1 MHREKSTGLYTVQ
14 GEKNYV
20 IARRVPGREQM
31 AEKLCRRV
39 MVVDD
44 DLFILEVMAELL
56 RPEGIEVV
64 AAESGD
70 ACIAHL
76 ANGFRGVILM
86 DVMMPRMDGWETIQ
100 EMIDRDL
107 MEGNI
112 IAMLTAKDIPD
123 AELECL
129 KEHIIDYITKPFEP
143 DEIVAL
149 VKGYLNYLP

>member
-1 MHREKSTGLYTVQ
+1 
-14 GEKNYV
+14 
-20 IARRVPGREQM
+20 M
-31 AEKLCRRV
+31 AEYSRRRV

-44 DLFILEVMAELL
+44 DAFILRVMAELL
-56 RPEGIEVV
+56 EPEGIEVITV
-64 AAESGD
+64 ESGD
-70 ACIAHL
+70 ACIAEL
-76 ANGFRGVILM
+76 ANGYRGVILM
-86 DVMMPRMDGWETIQ
+86 DIMMPRMDGWETIQ

-107 MEGNI
+107 VEGNV

-129 KEHIIDYITKPFEP
+129 KEHVIDYITKPFEP

>member
-1 MHREKSTGLYTVQ
+1 
-14 GEKNYV
+14 
-20 IARRVPGREQM
+20 
-31 AEKLCRRV
+31 

-44 DLFILEVMAELL
+44 DAFILRVMAELL
-56 RPEGIEVV
+56 EPEGMEVIAV
-64 AAESGD
+64 ESGD
-70 ACIAHL
+70 ACIAEL
-76 ANGFRGVILM
+76 ANGYRGVILM
-86 DVMMPRMDGWETIQ
+86 DIMMPRMDGWGTIQ

-107 MEGNI
+107 VEGNV

-129 KEHIIDYITKPFEP
+129 KEHVIDYITKPFEP

>member
-1 MHREKSTGLYTVQ
+1 
-14 GEKNYV
+14 
-20 IARRVPGREQM
+20 M
-31 AEKLCRRV
+31 AEESNRRI

-44 DLFILEVMAELL
+44 DVFILEVMEELL
-56 RPEGIEVV
+56 EPEGIEVV

-70 ACIAHL
+70 ACIAQL
-76 ANGFRGVILM
+76 ADGFRGVILM
-86 DVMMPRMDGWETIQ
+86 DIMMPRKDGWETIQ

-107 MEGNI
+107 MEGNV
-112 IAMLTAKDIPD
+112 IAMLTAKDVPD

-129 KEHIIDYITKPFEP
+129 KEHVIDYITKPFEP

>member
-1 MHREKSTGLYTVQ
+1 
-14 GEKNYV
+14 
-20 IARRVPGREQM
+20 M
-31 AEKLCRRV
+31 AEESSRRI

-44 DLFILEVMAELL
+44 DVFILEVMEELL
-56 RPEGIEVV
+56 EPEGIGVV

-70 ACIAHL
+70 ACIAEL
-76 ANGFRGVILM
+76 TGGFRGVILM
-86 DVMMPRMDGWETIQ
+86 DIMMPHKDGWETIQ

-107 MEGNI
+107 MGGNVI
-112 IAMLTAKDIPD
+112 VMLTAKDVPD

-129 KEHIIDYITKPFEP
+129 KEQVIDYITKPFEP